1 MNINL
6 TISVDHPEE
15 LPRVL
20 QYLARSFET
29 MPPAGVL
36 TSAALDA
43 SATPVQ
49 DKPRRGRPAK
59 NAEPVEAPVA
69 EPVTEPSSEVV
80 SVQPKVEAHVPATY
94 ERKDV
99 QKLLVA
105 VVQKHGVAACSEI
118 CLAHGAPNLSG
129 LDPAVYPDVVAAAN
143 KKLAAEADPAA

>member
-20 QYLARSFET
+20 QHLARSF
-29 MPPAGVL
+29 AGV
-36 TSAALDA
+36 TTAAEVGSAVTEAA
-43 SATPVQ
+43 IEAA
-49 DKPRRGRPAK
+49 KPRRGRPAK
-59 NAEPVEAPVA
+59 TAELPEPPAAPSAEPEVLDMPAAPQVA
-69 EPVTEPSSEVV
+69 AAAPAT
-80 SVQPKVEAHVPATY
+80 ATY

-143 KKLAAEADPAA
+143 AKLAVEADPAA